1 MRDSSLQHWSRD
13 DWAVFFGSHGP
24 TIRDITECLGL
35 PCATERGGAVRFSKH
50 ELSNLSNGVQKVAK
64 NLPSDLHALLDS
76 ASTPNTIDKELDELL
91 TTHGPVLWGK
101 NADRKRLLLA
111 PGNSTTYRKD
121 LFYEVPVDRE
131 M

>member
-1 MRDSSLQHWSRD
+1 MRDSSLQHWSKD
-13 DWAVFFGSHGP
+13 DWAVLFSSQGP
-24 TIRDITECLGL
+24 TIREITECLGL
-35 PCATERGGAVRFSKH
+35 SCATERGGAIRFSKR
-50 ELSNLSNGVQKVAK
+50 ELRNLSNGVQKVSK
-64 NLPSDLHALLDS
+64 NLPRDLHALLES

-111 PGNSTTYRKD
+111 PGNSTTYRKG

-131 M
+131 